1 MYINQIDKFLQMKID
16 NVPSPC
22 ACTSVRRAARV
33 LTRAYDA
40 SLKPSGMNI
49 TQLAVM
55 RAVRRRPGEPMS
67 HLAENLMMDRTSFYR
82 ELATLR
88 RRKWVSLKDEGDG
101 RSRNAI
107 ITEKGS
113 AVLAKADSEWAI
125 IQSAIVDRFGPA
137 PWKAFVAE
145 LQRLIECSDAVMA
158 STRQDAEFRGRERT

>member
-1 MYINQIDKFLQMKID
+1 MEVDT
-16 NVPSPC
+16 VPSPC

-55 RAVRRRPGEPMS
+55 RTVRRHPGEPLS
-67 HLAENLMMDRTSFYR
+67 HLAESLMMDRTSLYR
-82 ELATLR
+82 ELASLQ
-88 RRKWVSLKDEGDG
+88 RRKWVSLKDGGDG
-101 RSRNAI
+101 QFRNAT

-113 AVLAKADSEWAI
+113 AVLAKADSDWAI
-125 IQSAIVDRFGPA
+125 IQSAIVDRFGRA

-145 LQRLIECSDAVMA
+145 LQRLIQCSDAVTA
-158 STRQDAEFRGRERT
+158 CTSVG